1 MSQLLTAVVVL
12 APQDLHREALF
23 IGTFQMSMCVF
34 TARSA
39 LFWRQ
44 LTRRGPAHRH
54 QLMFRAAVDSF
65 SVSDLN
71 APTRDSLVRNLSA
84 LINFY
89 LFEREQAQEY
99 LDPLLAED
107 EGLSVRREELAAKN
121 EEMVTNLRLEA

>member
-1 MSQLLTAVVVL
+1 M
-12 APQDLHREALF
+12 
-23 IGTFQMSMCVF
+23 
-34 TARSA
+34 
-39 LFWRQ
+39 
-44 LTRRGPAHRH
+44 
-54 QLMFRAAVDSF
+54 
-65 SVSDLN
+65 
-71 APTRDSLVRNLSA
+71 RNLSA

>member
-1 MSQLLTAVVVL
+1 
-12 APQDLHREALF
+12 
-23 IGTFQMSMCVF
+23 
-34 TARSA
+34 
-39 LFWRQ
+39 
-44 LTRRGPAHRH
+44 
-54 QLMFRAAVDSF
+54 MFRAAVDSF